1 MNLNYVE
8 KGNFAFVNFHFNFV
22 CSTFESGTRIVTGG
36 GSSAYYF
43 VGKTGELTITVNLWG
58 FVRNPGRYEV
68 PSSTDLV
75 QLISYG
81 GGPLKEAKLKDV
93 KIIRNVREDSTIV
106 EKVIKINVEKI
117 IEDGEPS
124 PILLPGDTVV
134 VPGGSIDVIKDIL
147 AILRDIG
154 LAAGGIAAIISVF
167 RR

>member
-1 MNLNYVE
+1 MLRKIISFVLVFTSIS
-8 KGNFAFVNFHFNFV
+8 FAQL
-22 CSTFESGTRIVTGG
+22 FESGTRIVTGG

-106 EKVIKINVEKI
+106 EKVIKVNVEKI
-117 IEDGEPS
+117 VEDGDPS

-154 LAAGGIAAIISVF
+154 LAAGGIAAIINVL

>member
-1 MNLNYVE
+1 ML
-8 KGNFAFVNFHFNFV
+8 KKAIILLLFFASISFAQL
-22 CSTFESGTRIVTGG
+22 FESGTRIVTGG

-93 KIIRNVREDSTIV
+93 KIIRSVREDTTIV
-106 EKVIKINVEKI
+106 EKVIKVNVEKI
-117 IEDGEPS
+117 IENGEPS

-154 LAAGGIAAIISVF
+154 LAAGGIAAIINVL

>member
-1 MNLNYVE
+1 ML
-8 KGNFAFVNFHFNFV
+8 KKAIILLLSFASISFAQL
-22 CSTFESGTRIVTGG
+22 FESGTRIVTGG

-93 KIIRNVREDSTIV
+93 KIIRSVREDTTIV
-106 EKVIKINVEKI
+106 EKVIKVNVEKI

-154 LAAGGIAAIISVF
+154 LAAGGIAAIINVL

>member
-1 MNLNYVE
+1 ML
-8 KGNFAFVNFHFNFV
+8 KKAIILLLFFASISFAQL
-22 CSTFESGTRIVTGG
+22 FESGTRIVTGG

-106 EKVIKINVEKI
+106 EKVIKVNVEKI
-117 IEDGEPS
+117 VEDGEPS

-154 LAAGGIAAIISVF
+154 LAAGGIAAIINVL

>member
-1 MNLNYVE
+1 MLKKLILILLLFVSSA
-8 KGNFAFVNFHFNFV
+8 FAQL
-22 CSTFESGTRIVTGG
+22 FESGTKIVTGG

-93 KIIRNVREDSTIV
+93 KIIRNVREDLTIV
-106 EKVIKINVEKI
+106 EKVIKVNVEKI

-134 VPGGSIDVIKDIL
+134 VPGASIDVIKDIL

-154 LAAGGIAAIISVF
+154 LAAGGIAAIINVL

>member
-1 MNLNYVE
+1 ML
-8 KGNFAFVNFHFNFV
+8 KKAIILLLFFASISFAQL
-22 CSTFESGTRIVTGG
+22 FESGTRIVTGG

-106 EKVIKINVEKI
+106 EKVIKVNIEKI

-154 LAAGGIAAIISVF
+154 LAAGGIAAIINVL

>member
-1 MNLNYVE
+1 MLKKVIIVLLFFSSIS
-8 KGNFAFVNFHFNFV
+8 FAQL
-22 CSTFESGTRIVTGG
+22 FESGTRIVTGG

-154 LAAGGIAAIISVF
+154 LAAGGIAAIINVL